1 MFKLFIN
8 VSVLLRIGIIAGAEQ
23 RHELGASAR
32 GDFDG
37 SSGPPFEIITLVS
50 VAAAKELSIG
60 VGPSFSLYFFMT
72 HGSL

>member
-1 MFKLFIN
+1 MFKLFID

-37 SSGPPFEIITLVS
+37 SSGPPFEITTLVS
-50 VAAAKELSIG
+50 VAFG